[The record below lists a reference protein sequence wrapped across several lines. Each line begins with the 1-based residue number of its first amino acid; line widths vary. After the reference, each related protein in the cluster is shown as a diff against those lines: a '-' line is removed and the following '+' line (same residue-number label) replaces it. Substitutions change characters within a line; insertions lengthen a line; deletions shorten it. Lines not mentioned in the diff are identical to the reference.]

1 MVVKQLGSR
10 RHLFDCVLSLISIT
24 KSYYFPE
31 YIYRMLIK
39 IPMKK
44 NIRKKS
50 LKYWHR
56 QSYMAF
62 FFIPRLLKGFS
73 SKLCQINSLKL

>member
-10 RHLFDCVLSLISIT
+10 RHLFDCVLSLISII

-44 NIRKKS
+44 NIREKS

-56 QSYMAF
+56 QSYMGF
-62 FFIPRLLKGFS
+62 FFFSFLDFLKDLAVNFAKS
-73 SKLCQINSLKL
+73 IL